1 MSFITIEEAE
11 SILGADFA
19 KESDKARFIRLANT
33 WMKNE
38 VSFVPDP
45 IDPLLKEATCEIIK
59 GIQAGVIYSG
69 IARQTTSEKVK
80 ADSIEIEES
89 FAEGSVEVSEYEQIA
104 KALITSLDLVNP
116 NKTNGFSFG
125 VFRS

>member
-19 KESDKARFIRLANT
+19 SDSDKARFIRLANT

-45 IDPLLKEATCEIIK
+45 IDPLLKEATCEIIQ
-59 GIQAGVIYSG
+59 GIKAGVIYSG
-69 IARQTTSEKVK
+69 IARQTLSERVK
-80 ADSIEIEES
+80 GDTVETEES
-89 FAEGSVEVSEYEQIA
+89 FVEGSVEVSEYEQIA
-104 KALITSLDLVNP
+104 RAYIDSLDLKP
-116 NKTNGFSFG
+116 KGFGFE